1 MKIEKRGL
9 SPISQEFKKMP
20 VKFFTIPF
28 DHASETFHDDDVN
41 DFMLK
46 NSIQNVKAEFFQAN
60 GKVYW
65 SVFLFYE
72 AGLLPHEKE
81 ETETLTK
88 EQGLLLKQLF
98 AFRKERAEK
107 DGIPVFIVAT
117 NKQLKDV
124 VLMKPT
130 TLEQLKQINGFGKK
144 KLQFY
149 GAAILEIV
157 ATFHKDIQ
165 KSHDP

>member
-1 MKIEKRGL
+1 
-9 SPISQEFKKMP
+9 MP

-28 DHASETFHDDDVN
+28 DHAAETFHDDEIN

-46 NSIQNVKAEFFQAN
+46 NSIQNVKAECFQAN

-65 SVFLFYE
+65 SVILFYE

-81 ETETLTK
+81 ETESLSK

-98 AFRKERAEK
+98 AFRKARAEK

-124 VLMKPT
+124 VLTKPG
-130 TLEQLKQINGFGKK
+130 TLEQLNQINGFGKK
-144 KLQFY
+144 KLQLY
-149 GAAILEIV
+149 GATILEIV
-157 ATFHKDIQ
+157 ATFYKDTPKAEDQ
-165 KSHDP
+165 KVDGPNEQ